1 MPWLHRA
8 QRPRVLH
15 ARPATTP
22 LPFLPFLPFPP
33 PGLLSIALANED
45 YAGQSSST
53 PLVPAVARYLRRAML
68 DQQQQQP
75 KPQEGQ
81 KDQQGGQQQQGQQQ
95 DQQAGEAAPQS
106 RLCHGVPQL
115 RRLRLCYCCALL
127 GCVGEYLDAL
137 GPVLAER
144 GADSLLEMM
153 RRYAGVRGGRSE
165 VEGTGRRSCR
175 VYPVT
180 GAGIRAVRERH
191 CASTTVP
198 SVSAVRWCQRSAFL

>member
-1 MPWLHRA
+1 MHAHSYTTRGLCHRHRI
-8 QRPRVLH
+8 RPAYQFQHALASPSSTSN

-22 LPFLPFLPFPP
+22 VPFLTFCPVPP
-33 PGLLSIALANED
+33 SGLLSIALANED

-53 PLVPAVARYLRRAML
+53 PLVPAVAKYLRRAML
-68 DQQQQQP
+68 DQPLQQQP
-75 KPQEGQ
+75 HPQQGQ
-81 KDQQGGQQQQGQQQ
+81 KEQQGGQQQDQQQQQQ

-144 GADSLLEMM
+144 GSDSLLEMM
-153 RRYAGVRGGRSE
+153 RRYAGVRGG
-165 VEGTGRRSCR
+165 TD
-175 VYPVT
+175 
-180 GAGIRAVRERH
+180 
-191 CASTTVP
+191 
-198 SVSAVRWCQRSAFL
+198 